1 MAKFNMNDLLNRQ
14 SKNENRKDGGFEITT
29 IPLDRIDPSSANLYG
44 IREIEELAAS
54 IESMGLLHNL
64 VVRRKEGGR
73 YEIISGERR
82 YRACKLL
89 RDGGNKSFET
99 IPAKV
104 EDAQSDALAELKLIF
119 ANATARELTDY
130 EKTVQAQRMKELFR
144 QLRAEGYEIRGRLR
158 EIVADVLDVSPA
170 QVGRLE
176 SVSERLIPEFKEEL
190 KGGNI
195 GITTAYDASTLPED
209 QQRQTLE
216 AYRQQGAE
224 AVKQAVR
231 RKSCRERVEETF
243 SKRVCSFGGTC
254 GNAAGIA
261 AHVKNGNLEGCAGC
275 CQCCLSA
282 KDGFCAFVCEAVK
295 KGKEAPRGEEGG
307 AGRSQ
312 CQTKDEGPEAKA
324 AWPQSAEGE
333 EGRTVS
339 GNAGQSQPERAAFV
353 ITPEVPSG
361 RTSAMKRAAQQLRTV
376 AERIPYD
383 ASCETEDGEEI
394 NMRRVCLHAATLLD
408 GKA

>member
-82 YRACKLL
+82 YCACKLL

-224 AVKQAVR
+224 AVKQAVS
-231 RKSCRERVEETF
+231 RKSYRERMEEEF
-243 SKRVCSFGGTC
+243 SNRVCSFGGTC

-261 AHVKNGNLEGCAGC
+261 AHVKNGNLEGCVGC
-275 CQCCLSA
+275 CQCCIRA
-282 KDGFCAFVCEAVK
+282 KDGSCAFVCEAVK
-295 KGKEAPRGEEGG
+295 KQQEAPRGEDGG

-312 CQTKDEGPEAKA
+312 CTTKDEGPETKA
-324 AWPQSAEGE
+324 AWPQPAEGE
-333 EGRTVS
+333 KGGTVS
-339 GNAGQSQPERAAFV
+339 GNAGQAQPERAAFV

-361 RTSAMKRAAQQLRTV
+361 RTSAMKRAAQQLRAI

>member
-1 MAKFNMNDLLNRQ
+1 M
-14 SKNENRKDGGFEITT
+14 
-29 IPLDRIDPSSANLYG
+29 
-44 IREIEELAAS
+44 EEA
-54 IESMGLLHNL
+54 
-64 VVRRKEGGR
+64 
-73 YEIISGERR
+73 
-82 YRACKLL
+82 
-89 RDGGNKSFET
+89 
-99 IPAKV
+99 
-104 EDAQSDALAELKLIF
+104 
-119 ANATARELTDY
+119 
-130 EKTVQAQRMKELFR
+130 
-144 QLRAEGYEIRGRLR
+144 
-158 EIVADVLDVSPA
+158 
-170 QVGRLE
+170 
-176 SVSERLIPEFKEEL
+176 
-190 KGGNI
+190 
-195 GITTAYDASTLPED
+195 
-209 QQRQTLE
+209 
-216 AYRQQGAE
+216 
-224 AVKQAVR
+224 
-231 RKSCRERVEETF
+231 F

-275 CQCCLSA
+275 CQCCISA
-282 KDGFCAFVCEAVK
+282 KDSSCAFVCEAVK
-295 KGKEAPRGEEGG
+295 KQKEAPRGEDGG
-307 AGRSQ
+307 A
-312 CQTKDEGPEAKA
+312 GPEAKA